1 MFKNKMKNYFIS
13 EVLKSYFFTLTV
25 LSLLIWFT
33 QAARLL
39 NMITESGVS
48 IEVYTLYIFFL
59 LPKVISQLM
68 IISLLISLF
77 LNITKFNNNK
87 ELEIYW
93 LSGISKQKISNLIIK
108 ISFFLSLLAFIFYSY
123 LAPLSGLKS
132 REILANSEFSLIN
145 TLVKKN
151 NFNSPLK
158 NLTIFVNKNDNKG
171 NLEKIY
177 IFENKKTIISK
188 KGRVL
193 NIDQKNYLELTDGI
207 IHEKNSN
214 NDISTIS
221 FEKTLYDFTKFK
233 TQVITTPKVQERD
246 FAWLISEYFKTSNP
260 NILYEIHKRIFKP
273 LFIPFISIICC
284 FALYGNNE
292 KMNLNKSRIIIFS
305 LSTLL
310 IIFIEILLNLSVVN
324 IFFKYFLYFL
334 PFLGCLISFLCLK
347 KYLLNENK

>member
-1 MFKNKMKNYFIS
+1 MFKNKLKNYF
-13 EVLKSYFFTLTV
+13 VLEIIKSYFFTLTI
-25 LSLLIWFT
+25 LTLLVWFT
-33 QAARLL
+33 QASRLL
-39 NMITESGVS
+39 NMITDNGIS
-48 IEVYTLYIFFL
+48 IQIYAQYTFFL
-59 LPKVISQLM
+59 MPKVFSQLM
-68 IISLLISLF
+68 ILSLLISLF
-77 LNITKFNNNK
+77 LNIIKFNSNK

-93 LSGISKQKISNLIIK
+93 LSGISKQQISDLIIK
-108 ISFFLSLLAFIFYSY
+108 ISFFITILALIFYSY
-123 LAPLSGLKS
+123 IAPLSGLKS

-193 NIDQKNYLELTDGI
+193 NIDQKNYLELIDGI
-207 IHEKNSN
+207 IHEKNSK

-221 FEKTLYDFTKFK
+221 FEKTLYDFTKFQTK
-233 TQVITTPKVQERD
+233 IITTPKVQERD
-246 FAWLISEYFKTSNP
+246 FAWLVNEYFKSSNP
-260 NILYEIHKRIFKP
+260 DILYEIHKRVFKP

-292 KMNLNKSRIIIFS
+292 KINLNRNKIIIFS
-305 LSTLL
+305 FSTLL
-310 IIFIEILLNLSVVN
+310 IIFIEILLNLSVLN
-324 IFFKYFLYFL
+324 IFFKYFLYTFPFIGSFFSYLFL
-334 PFLGCLISFLCLK
+334 KIYLIK
-347 KYLLNENK
+347 ENQ